1 MHFSK
6 TGDRV
11 KLLFIQQ
18 DNALGESVI
27 ITFKLKKGNTLRILT
42 TLFLIFNFIIISTYS
57 NANTGVFFG
66 SGNQVI
72 PIKNDK
78 IQLVREKVDFKL
90 NVDENSGRYGVPFI
104 PWVNVTAKFFLKNIS
119 QDSVSLQMGFP
130 FLDLQGF
137 GDEKYVLENLNFKVL
152 SNGTEIQSEIK
163 EGLIEKEFDPD
174 GYFKKVFA
182 WQDNFNPKE
191 EKEVVVTYKML
202 MGVGSANSISRDFDE
217 QGQKFSAIDDLFPA
231 LSYSFGYITKTAYTW
246 AGRVEEAIFQ
256 LDCSAFYQELEKH
269 NFILGLEKK
278 GYSFTRPI
286 FWESLYP
293 ESATKTKEVYT
304 WSFARGVPEEG
315 LSINFIVLYLPSI
328 PSEVNSYYKTSLSQ
342 LEKIKSEELKAVIN
356 GYYQNIVSGT
366 NPSDPFAKN
375 YFEKVNL
382 IKMPKN
388 IIFAKDK
395 KNLSEISRKFENY
408 IKN

>member
-1 MHFSK
+1 M
-6 TGDRV
+6 RV
-11 KLLFIQQ
+11 
-18 DNALGESVI
+18 
-27 ITFKLKKGNTLRILT
+27 LT
-42 TLFLIFNFIIISTYS
+42 TLLIVLNLVIISTS
-57 NANTGVFFG
+57 SSANTGVFFG

-104 PWVNVTAKFFLKNIS
+104 PWVNVTAKFYLKNIS
-119 QDSVSLQMGFP
+119 QDTVSLQMGFP

-152 SNGTEIQSEIK
+152 SNGIEIQSEIK

-191 EKEVVVTYKML
+191 KKEVVVTYKML
-202 MGVGSANSISRDFDE
+202 MGVGSANSIFRNFDE
-217 QGQKFSAIDDLFPA
+217 QGQKFSDIDDLFPA
-231 LSYSFGYITKTAYTW
+231 LSYNFGYITKTAYTW
-246 AGRVEEAIFQ
+246 AGIVEEAIFQ
-256 LDCSAFYQELEKH
+256 LDCSEFYQELEKH

-304 WSFARGVPEEG
+304 WTFVGSVPEEG

-328 PSEVNSYYKTSLSQ
+328 PSEVSSYYKTSLSQ
-342 LEKIKSEELKAVIN
+342 LEKIKPEEFKSVLN
-356 GYYQNIVSGT
+356 GYFENIAFGT
-366 NPSDPFAKN
+366 NPSDPFSKS
-375 YFEKVNL
+375 YFEDVGL

-395 KNLSEISRKFENY
+395 DNLSEISSKFENY
-408 IKN
+408 IK